1 MGNEEVSEQGK
12 CDIRAPD
19 SAVDQRVE
27 VQRGSAKGKY
37 EGEVRRGSAK
47 GKCEGEVRSASA
59 KGKCEGEV
67 RRGNAKEEKRETKT
81 SPTTARLS
89 YPKGRLNMQP
99 RCT

>member
-37 EGEVRRGSAK
+37 EGQMLGKVRRGSAK
-47 GKCEGEVRSASA
+47 GKYEGQMLGKVRRGSM
-59 KGKCEGEV
+59 KGKC
-67 RRGNAKEEKRETKT
+67 
-81 SPTTARLS
+81 
-89 YPKGRLNMQP
+89 
-99 RCT
+99 